1 MAWSEDPLREDA
13 EIFSGIINV
22 RKLLQ
27 IYIKIMKKNTGVTR
41 ISEKQELAV
50 RDHCAKHGVSRS
62 ALFRR
67 IILWAI
73 SCNLPIP
80 KQRGTFRFET
90 ANANGGAQQRSYL
103 FGSKLSSDI
112 ILKINSLCKFHGVE
126 ESHLYRCFLEGYIM
140 AQTGRVRQRPLVTD
154 RPISKPKVRQSHNF
168 PYAIFRNANFNYKF
182 EKPDTDTLI
191 GRIQASSIE
200 GIEMRHNL
208 SSVVGLAVVLLS
220 TFSRK

>member
-1 MAWSEDPLREDA
+1 
-13 EIFSGIINV
+13 
-22 RKLLQ
+22 
-27 IYIKIMKKNTGVTR
+27 MKKNTGITR

-112 ILKINSLCKFHGVE
+112 ISKINSLCKFHGVE

-140 AQTGRVRQRPLVTD
+140 AQTGGVRQRPLVTD
-154 RPISKPKVRQSHNF
+154 RPISRPMERQNYNI
-168 PYAIFRNANFNYKF
+168 PYSLFRNANFNYKF
-182 EKPDTDTLI
+182 EKPDTRTLI
-191 GRIQASSIE
+191 GRIQASHIE
-200 GIEMRHNL
+200 AIETGKHF
-208 SSVVGLAVVLLS
+208 SDAVGLAVVLLS
-220 TFSRK
+220 TLCRK